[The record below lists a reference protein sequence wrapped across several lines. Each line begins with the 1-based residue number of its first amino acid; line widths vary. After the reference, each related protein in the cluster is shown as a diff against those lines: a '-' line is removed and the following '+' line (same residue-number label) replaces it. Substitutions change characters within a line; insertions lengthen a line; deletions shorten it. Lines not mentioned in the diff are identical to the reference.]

1 MAEKFN
7 LKWNDYNSN
16 VLKTFRRIREDEDL
30 FDVTFACD
38 DQQQIS
44 AHKLVL
50 SSSSEY
56 FKNIFK
62 HNKLSHPLLCV
73 LDISSSEMKNILD
86 YIYFGEATIDKDNI
100 ERFLIV
106 SKRLKIEGL
115 TNLERD
121 QENLEVEETGF
132 IKQESEET
140 EFEDLDDI
148 EDNNKDITTEI
159 SHEKKKK
166 KKHKM
171 KIVNSDEIQNTNELN
186 QKLSEHIERFI
197 GKSFKCKVCEK
208 ICNYRLAAMEHV
220 QLHFSGLSFPCNIC
234 NTNLKTTAA
243 HRQHMKNSHGDKE
256 SKPVLKMDQKQ
267 DEYLG

>member
-1 MAEKFN
+1 M
-7 LKWNDYNSN
+7 
-16 VLKTFRRIREDEDL
+16 
-30 FDVTFACD
+30 
-38 DQQQIS
+38 
-44 AHKLVL
+44 
-50 SSSSEY
+50 
-56 FKNIFK
+56 
-62 HNKLSHPLLCV
+62 
-73 LDISSSEMKNILD
+73 
-86 YIYFGEATIDKDNI
+86 
-100 ERFLIV
+100 
-106 SKRLKIEGL
+106 KIEGL
-115 TNLERD
+115 TSLEQQQVNLD
-121 QENLEVEETGF
+121 MEEIGF

-159 SHEKKKK
+159 IQEKKKK
-166 KKHKM
+166 KKHKTI
-171 KIVNSDEIQNTNELN
+171 IVNADEIQNTNELN
-186 QKLSEHIERFI
+186 QKLSENIERFI

-220 QLHFSGLSFPCNIC
+220 QLHFSGLSFPCSSC